1 MELALLVVESQENV
15 CYLHESGPNRPQ
27 FSSYSWR
34 VTRLLTLTW
43 RRRTFL
49 VCGPY
54 GPTRSR
60 ALFWCLH
67 FWTVASF
74 LMYFARSSL
83 WLWRDFKLISYTVY
97 ITWTMRK
104 TNKQNNM
111 YNKKTSSCSRR
122 LSRFACYYEKKKR
135 KKEKRNQ
142 PPLDWTAWTCTHP
155 LYNILQDMVGLG
167 RGLRQGRGEE
177 VWGLGRGVRFF
188 SPSSSTMNALFLA
201 LWCWCLYIYTVWL
214 VYCAIVL
221 HVWNKLEWAW
231 PKVRVWAHCL
241 R

>member
-1 MELALLVVESQENV
+1 MFVTFMNQVRTGLSFQATHGELLS
-15 CYLHESGPNRPQ
+15 P
-27 FSSYSWR
+27 
-34 VTRLLTLTW
+34 RLLTLTW

-97 ITWTMRK
+97 ITWTMREK
-104 TNKQNNM
+104 KNKQNM

-122 LSRFACYYEKKKR
+122 LSRFACYYEKKKMNIR
-135 KKEKRNQ
+135 KKEPAPIRLNC
-142 PPLDWTAWTCTHP
+142 LDLYTPSLQYTARHGW
-155 LYNILQDMVGLG
+155 VG
-167 RGLRQGRGEE
+167 
-177 VWGLGRGVRFF
+177 
-188 SPSSSTMNALFLA
+188 
-201 LWCWCLYIYTVWL
+201 
-214 VYCAIVL
+214 
-221 HVWNKLEWAW
+221 
-231 PKVRVWAHCL
+231 
-241 R
+241 